1 MTKNVT
7 VTDAQG
13 NIIGTTYPKRAS
25 GLVKNGRAIFV
36 DDCTIRLSGKP
47 EPSDTYNT
55 SEVNQMNYIF
65 FNPRNWSFEQT
76 QYNNNNG
83 FGNNGFH
90 SGRNNGFS
98 QSFPAE
104 RSFINDF
111 DGSLVESLMFGDWN
125 TSYARAV
132 SKELSLLPDTEYC
145 FVFWLNGGENDS
157 GSEICRL
164 QIAFGGNWDD
174 CYTYKLNRNYIK
186 PVLHKDGWELYS
198 IPFRTPVAYTS
209 TGFGT
214 VSSGLGTASTSPV
227 MGSATSTT
235 VQSDNS
241 NSTPTV
247 ATYLAFTVGVAPM
260 ALKPAKELEFYA
272 GWEDAPDEFASE
284 RPQRHNLVFAD
295 GWPSISQY
303 GGDKYSTEALR
314 AKKARRMAEESS
326 KSNRD
331 QSSAGTASHGTNFS
345 NSNRI
350 DLGTVDWSKPAEV
363 QKALDTLSDSLRE
376 QAANLEEHSDEVFDF
391 IDDLQARCDELRSKA
406 EMLGEQIGVTSKSF
420 GKTVDISVRVSVL
433 KDELVTLKDNS
444 EPLFVRSCG
453 ADLEVLTQ
461 RMSDDAGEAYMDSL
475 EAGLDALESQ
485 ADDIEGKLDDIE
497 DALDSLEDA
506 SGDGE

>member
-13 NIIGTTYPKRAS
+13 NMIGTTYPKRAR
-25 GLVKNGRAIFV
+25 GLIKNGRAIFV

-65 FNPRNWSFEQT
+65 LNPRNWSFDQM
-76 QYNNNNG
+76 QNNNQ
-83 FGNNGFH
+83 NNF
-90 SGRNNGFS
+90 SYGRNNGFS

-111 DGSLVESLMFGDWN
+111 DGSLVESLLFGDWN

-132 SKELSLLPDTEYC
+132 SKELSLLPDTDYC
-145 FVFWLNGGENDS
+145 FVFWLNGGENDKN
-157 GSEICRL
+157 SEVCRL
-164 QIAFGGNWDD
+164 QISFGGNWDD

-209 TGFGT
+209 VTT
-214 VSSGLGTASTSPV
+214 QSGNSDTA
-227 MGSATSTT
+227 
-235 VQSDNS
+235 
-241 NSTPTV
+241 PTV
-247 ATYLAFTVGVAPM
+247 ATYLAFVAGNAPM
-260 ALKPAKELEFYA
+260 AIKPAKELEAYSD
-272 GWEDAPDEFASE
+272 WEDAPDEFASE

-314 AKKARRMAEESS
+314 AKKARRMAEASTP
-326 KSNRD
+326 N
-331 QSSAGTASHGTNFS
+331 AGTAH
-345 NSNRI
+345 NSRI
-350 DLGTVDWSKPAEV
+350 DLNAVDWSKPAEV
-363 QKALDTLSDSLRE
+363 QKALETLSDSLRE
-376 QAANLEEHSDEVFDF
+376 QAANLEEHSDEVFDL
-391 IDDLQARCDELRSKA
+391 IDDLQARCEELRNKA
-406 EMLGEQIGVTSKSF
+406 EALGEQIGVTSKSF
-420 GKTVDISVRVSVL
+420 GKTVDLSVRVSVL
-433 KDELVTLKDNS
+433 KDELTTLKDNS

-497 DALDSLEDA
+497 QMLEAIEDEA
-506 SGDGE
+506 NGEE

>member
-25 GLVKNGRAIFV
+25 GLIKNGRAIFV

-76 QYNNNNG
+76 QNNNQNNFG
-83 FGNNGFH
+83 FSGY
-90 SGRNNGFS
+90 GRNTGFL

-111 DGSLVESLMFGDWN
+111 DGSLVESLLFGDWN
-125 TSYARAV
+125 TTYARAV
-132 SKELSLLPDTEYC
+132 SKELTLLPDTDYC
-145 FVFWLNGGENDS
+145 FVFWLNGGENDT

-209 TGFGT
+209 ATAP
-214 VSSGLGTASTSPV
+214 SSNNETA
-227 MGSATSTT
+227 
-235 VQSDNS
+235 
-241 NSTPTV
+241 PTV
-247 ATYLAFTVGVAPM
+247 TTHLAFVVGVAPM

-272 GWEDAPDEFASE
+272 DWEDEPDEFANE

-303 GGDKYSTEALR
+303 GGDKYSTEALQ
-314 AKKARRMAEESS
+314 AKRARRMAE
-326 KSNRD
+326 
-331 QSSAGTASHGTNFS
+331 ASTQNTGNVQ
-345 NSNRI
+345 NGRI
-350 DLGTVDWSKPAEV
+350 DLNTVDWSKPLEV
-363 QKALDTLSDSLRE
+363 QKALDTLSDNLRE
-376 QAANLEEHSDEVFDF
+376 QAADLEEHSDEVFDF
-391 IDDLQARCDELRSKA
+391 IDDLQTRCDELRNKA
-406 EMLGEQIGVTSKSF
+406 ETLGEQIGVTSKSF
-420 GKTVDISVRVSVL
+420 GKTVDLSVRVSVL
-433 KDELVTLKDNS
+433 KDELSALKDNS

-453 ADLEVLTQ
+453 AGLEVLTQ

-475 EAGLDALESQ
+475 DSGLDALESQ
-485 ADDIEGKLDDIE
+485 IDDIEGKLDDIE
-497 DALDSLEDA
+497 GMLESIEDA
-506 SGDGE
+506 AHSGE

>member
-25 GLVKNGRAIFV
+25 GLIKNGRAIFV

-55 SEVNQMNYIF
+55 SEVNQMNYIL
-65 FNPRNWSFEQT
+65 FNPRNWSFDQM
-76 QYNNNNG
+76 QNNNQGN
-83 FGNNGFH
+83 FGY
-90 SGRNNGFS
+90 GRNNGFS

-145 FVFWLNGGENDS
+145 FVFWLNGGENDKNT
-157 GSEICRL
+157 EICRL
-164 QIAFGGNWDD
+164 QIAFGGNWED

-209 TGFGT
+209 TMQ
-214 VSSGLGTASTSPV
+214 SGN
-227 MGSATSTT
+227 
-235 VQSDNS
+235 SDAA
-241 NSTPTV
+241 PTIV
-247 ATYLAFTVGVAPM
+247 TYLAFVVGVAPM
-260 ALKPAKELEFYA
+260 AIKPAKELEYYA
-272 GWEDAPDEFASE
+272 DWEDAPDEFASE

-314 AKKARRMAEESS
+314 AKKARRMESTPPTPGLPPMP
-326 KSNRD
+326 NIPPIPN
-331 QSSAGTASHGTNFS
+331 G
-345 NSNRI
+345 RI
-350 DLGTVDWSKPAEV
+350 DLNSVDWSKPAEV
-363 QKALDTLSDSLRE
+363 QKALETLSDSIRE
-376 QAANLEEHSDEVFDF
+376 QAENLEEHAQEVSDYIE
-391 IDDLQARCDELRSKA
+391 DLQSRCEELRDRA
-406 EMLGEQIGVTSKSF
+406 EDMGEQIGVESKSF
-420 GKTVDISVRVSVL
+420 GKTVDLSVRVTAL
-433 KDELVTLKDNS
+433 ENELNALNDQTDT
-444 EPLFVRSCG
+444 LFVRFG
-453 ADLEVLTQ
+453 AGELDILKQ
-461 RMSDDAGEAYMDSL
+461 GMSDDAAESFLDFLDS
-475 EAGLDALESQ
+475 ELDTLESQ

-497 DALDSLEDA
+497 EMLDALEDEPN
-506 SGDGE
+506 G

>member
-25 GLVKNGRAIFV
+25 GLIKNGRAIFV

-55 SEVNQMNYIF
+55 SEVNQMNYIL
-65 FNPRNWSFEQT
+65 FNPRNWSFDQM
-76 QYNNNNG
+76 QNNNQGNFG
-83 FGNNGFH
+83 F
-90 SGRNNGFS
+90 GRNNGFS

-125 TSYARAV
+125 TSFARAV

-145 FVFWLNGGENDS
+145 FVFWLNGGENDKNT
-157 GSEICRL
+157 EICRL
-164 QIAFGGNWDD
+164 QIAFGGNWED

-198 IPFRTPVAYTS
+198 IPFRTPVAYTPAGFGAVS
-209 TGFGT
+209 SGFGT
-214 VSSGLGTASTSPV
+214 AVSGSTVSTGTGAVAQSG
-227 MGSATSTT
+227 
-235 VQSDNS
+235 DS
-241 NSTPTV
+241 NNAPTV
-247 ATYLAFTVGVAPM
+247 VTHLAFVVGVAPM
-260 ALKPAKELEFYA
+260 AIKPAKELAFYA
-272 GWEDAPDEFASE
+272 DWEDAPDEFASE

-314 AKKARRMAEESS
+314 VKKARRMAEEAG
-326 KSNRD
+326 KSNNA
-331 QSSAGTASHGTNFS
+331 QKTAPQGTNS
-345 NSNRI
+345 SHTGI
-350 DLGTVDWSKPAEV
+350 DLNSVDWSQPAEV
-363 QKALDTLSDSLRE
+363 QKALETLSDNLRE
-376 QAANLEEHSDEVFDF
+376 QADNLEERSDEVFDF
-391 IDDLQARCDELRSKA
+391 IDDLQTRCDELRNRA
-406 EMLGEQIGVTSKSF
+406 EDMGEQIGVESKSF
-420 GKTVDISVRVSVL
+420 GKTVDLSVQVSVL
-433 KDELVTLKDNS
+433 KDALSALKDNS
-444 EPLFVRSCG
+444 EPLFVQSCG

-485 ADDIEGKLDDIE
+485 ADDIEGKLDAIE
-497 DALDSLEDA
+497 EMLDALEDEA
-506 SGDGE
+506 NG

>member
-7 VTDAQG
+7 VTDEKG

-25 GLVKNGRAIFV
+25 GLIKNGRAIFV

-55 SEVNQMNYIF
+55 SEVNQMNYIL

-76 QYNNNNG
+76 HNNNQNSFGFSG
-83 FGNNGFH
+83 FGR
-90 SGRNNGFS
+90 SNGFS

-111 DGSLVESLMFGDWN
+111 DGDLIESLMFGDWN

-209 TGFGT
+209 SGSGFST
-214 VSSGLGTASTSPV
+214 VSSDAATGSVAS
-227 MGSATSTT
+227 
-235 VQSDNS
+235 QSDNG
-241 NSTPTV
+241 TTAPTI
-247 ATYLAFTVGVAPM
+247 ATYLSFIVGAAPM
-260 ALKPAKELEFYA
+260 AIKPAKELNAYA
-272 GWEDAPDEFASE
+272 DWEDAPDEFASE

-314 AKKARRMAEESS
+314 AKRARRIAEASPQ
-326 KSNRD
+326 N
-331 QSSAGTASHGTNFS
+331 AGTAHNGRT
-345 NSNRI
+345 
-350 DLGTVDWSKPAEV
+350 DLNTVDWSKPAEV
-363 QKALDTLSDSLRE
+363 QTALDTLSDSLKE
-376 QAANLEEHSDEVFDF
+376 QATNLEEHAQEVSDF
-391 IDDLQARCDELRSKA
+391 IEDLQARCDELRNKA
-406 EMLGEQIGVTSKSF
+406 ETLGEHIGVTSKSF
-420 GKTVDISVRVSVL
+420 GKTVDLSVRVTAL
-433 KDELVTLKDNS
+433 ENELNALNVQADT
-444 EPLFVRSCG
+444 LFVRFG
-453 ADLEVLTQ
+453 AGDLDILKQ
-461 RMSDDAGEAYMDSL
+461 GMSDDAAESFLNFLDSELDTL
-475 EAGLDALESQ
+475 ENQADNIEERLDAIEEMLES
-485 ADDIEGKLDDIE
+485 IEE
-497 DALDSLEDA
+497 AENN
-506 SGDGE
+506 EE

>member
-25 GLVKNGRAIFV
+25 GLIKNGRAIFV

-55 SEVNQMNYIF
+55 SEVNQMNYIL
-65 FNPRNWSFEQT
+65 FNPRNWSFDQM
-76 QYNNNNG
+76 QNNNQNS
-83 FGNNGFH
+83 FGY
-90 SGRNNGFS
+90 GRNNGFS

-111 DGSLVESLMFGDWN
+111 DGSLIESLMFGDWN

-209 TGFGT
+209 TSFGT
-214 VSSGLGTASTSPV
+214 VSSGLGTVAT
-227 MGSATSTT
+227 GSAAGS
-235 VQSDNS
+235 VASAAPQSGNND
-241 NSTPTV
+241 TAPTV
-247 ATYLAFTVGVAPM
+247 ATYLAFIVGAAPM
-260 ALKPAKELEFYA
+260 AVKPAKELAFYA
-272 GWEDAPDEFASE
+272 DWEDTPDEFANE

-314 AKKARRMAEESS
+314 AKRARRMAEESV
-326 KSNRD
+326 
-331 QSSAGTASHGTNFS
+331 QSTD
-345 NSNRI
+345 NSRNGRI
-350 DLGTVDWSKPAEV
+350 DLNTVDWSKPVEV
-363 QKALDTLSDSLRE
+363 QKALDTLSDSIRE
-376 QAANLEEHSDEVFDF
+376 QTTNLEEHFDEVSDF
-391 IDDLQARCDELRSKA
+391 IEDLQARCEELRDKA
-406 EMLGEQIGVTSKSF
+406 EAVGEQIGVTSKSF
-420 GKTVDISVRVSVL
+420 GKTVDLSVRVTAL
-433 KDELVTLKDNS
+433 ENELNALNVQADT
-444 EPLFVRSCG
+444 LFVRFG
-453 ADLEVLTQ
+453 AGDLDILKQ
-461 RMSDDAGEAYMDSL
+461 GMSDDAAESFLNFLDSELDTL
-475 EAGLDALESQ
+475 ENQADNIEERLDAIEEMLES
-485 ADDIEGKLDDIE
+485 IEE
-497 DALDSLEDA
+497 AENN
-506 SGDGE
+506 EE

>member
-25 GLVKNGRAIFV
+25 GLIKNGRAIFV

-65 FNPRNWSFEQT
+65 FNPRNWSFDQM
-76 QYNNNNG
+76 QNNNQNS
-83 FGNNGFH
+83 FGY
-90 SGRNNGFS
+90 GRNNGFS

-111 DGSLVESLMFGDWN
+111 DGSLIESLMFGDWN

-186 PVLHKDGWELYS
+186 PILHKDGWELYS

-214 VSSGLGTASTSPV
+214 VSSGFGTAATSPV
-227 MGSATSTT
+227 AGSIASATA
-235 VQSDNS
+235 QSGNND
-241 NSTPTV
+241 TAPTV
-247 ATYLAFTVGVAPM
+247 ATYLAFIVGVAPM
-260 ALKPAKELEFYA
+260 AVKPAKELAFYA
-272 GWEDAPDEFASE
+272 DWEDAPDEFANE

-314 AKKARRMAEESS
+314 AKKARRMAETSS
-326 KSNRD
+326 QN
-331 QSSAGTASHGTNFS
+331 AGSVPNG
-345 NSNRI
+345 RI
-350 DLGTVDWSKPAEV
+350 DLSTVDLSKPAEV

-376 QAANLEEHSDEVFDF
+376 QAADLEEHSDEVFDF
-391 IDDLQARCDELRSKA
+391 IDDLQARCDDLRNKA
-406 EMLGEQIGVTSKSF
+406 ETLGEQIGVTSKSF
-420 GKTVDISVRVSVL
+420 GKTVDLSVRVSVL
-433 KDELVTLKDNS
+433 KDELIALKDNS

-485 ADDIEGKLDDIE
+485 VDDIEGKLDDIE
-497 DALDSLEDA
+497 AMLESIEDA
-506 SGDGE
+506 ANHGE

>member
-25 GLVKNGRAIFV
+25 GLIKNGRAIFV

-65 FNPRNWSFEQT
+65 FNPRNWSFDQM
-76 QYNNNNG
+76 QNNNQHS
-83 FGNNGFH
+83 FGY
-90 SGRNNGFS
+90 GRNNGFS

-111 DGSLVESLMFGDWN
+111 DGSLIESLMFGDWN

-132 SKELSLLPDTEYC
+132 SKELSLLPDTDYC
-145 FVFWLNGGENDS
+145 FVFWLNGGENDKN
-157 GSEICRL
+157 SEVCRL
-164 QIAFGGNWDD
+164 QISFGGNWDD

-198 IPFRTPVAYTS
+198 IPFRTPVAYAS

-214 VSSGLGTASTSPV
+214 VATGSVASVATQSGNNDTA
-227 MGSATSTT
+227 
-235 VQSDNS
+235 
-241 NSTPTV
+241 PTV
-247 ATYLAFTVGVAPM
+247 AVYLAFVAGNAPM
-260 ALKPAKELEFYA
+260 ALKPAKELEAYA
-272 GWEDAPDEFASE
+272 NWEDAPDEFASE

-314 AKKARRMAEESS
+314 AKKARRMAE
-326 KSNRD
+326 
-331 QSSAGTASHGTNFS
+331 SSAQNTGNVQNG
-345 NSNRI
+345 RI
-350 DLGTVDWSKPAEV
+350 DLSTVDWSKPAEV
-363 QKALDTLSDSLRE
+363 QKALDTLSEGIRE
-376 QAANLEEHSDEVFDF
+376 QAAELEEHSDEVFDF
-391 IDDLQARCDELRSKA
+391 IDDLQVRCDELREKA

-420 GKTVDISVRVSVL
+420 GKTVDLSVRVSVL
-433 KDELVTLKDNS
+433 KDELTALKDNS

-485 ADDIEGKLDDIE
+485 ADDIEGKLDAIEEMLEAIE
-497 DALDSLEDA
+497 DAA
-506 SGDGE
+506 NGGE

>member
-25 GLVKNGRAIFV
+25 GLIKNGRAIFV

-65 FNPRNWSFEQT
+65 FNPRNWSFDQM
-76 QYNNNNG
+76 QNNNQHS
-83 FGNNGFH
+83 FGY
-90 SGRNNGFS
+90 GRNNGFS

-145 FVFWLNGGENDS
+145 FVFWLNGGENDKN
-157 GSEICRL
+157 SEVCRL
-164 QIAFGGNWDD
+164 QISFGGNWED

-198 IPFRTPVAYTS
+198 IPFRTPVAYTPA
-209 TGFGT
+209 GFGT
-214 VSSGLGTASTSPV
+214 VSSGLGAAATDSVSGSVASAAP
-227 MGSATSTT
+227 
-235 VQSDNS
+235 QSS
-241 NSTPTV
+241 NSDTAPTV
-247 ATYLAFTVGVAPM
+247 ATYLAFIAGNAPM
-260 ALKPAKELEFYA
+260 AVKPAKELEFYTD
-272 GWEDAPDEFASE
+272 WEDAPDEFANE

-314 AKKARRMAEESS
+314 AKKARRMAE
-326 KSNRD
+326 
-331 QSSAGTASHGTNFS
+331 SSAQNTS
-345 NSNRI
+345 NVQNGRI
-350 DLGTVDWSKPAEV
+350 DLSTVDWSKPAEV
-363 QKALDTLSDSLRE
+363 QKALDTLSEGIRE
-376 QAANLEEHSDEVFDF
+376 QAAELEEHSDEVFDF
-391 IDDLQARCDELRSKA
+391 IDDLQARCDELREKA

-420 GKTVDISVRVSVL
+420 GKTVDLSVQVSVL
-433 KDELVTLKDNS
+433 KDELTTLKDNS

-485 ADDIEGKLDDIE
+485 ADDIEGKLDAIEEMLEAIE
-497 DALDSLEDA
+497 DEAN
-506 SGDGE
+506 GGE

>member
-25 GLVKNGRAIFV
+25 GLIKNGRAIFV

-65 FNPRNWSFEQT
+65 FNPRNWSFDQM
-76 QYNNNNG
+76 QNNNQNN
-83 FGNNGFH
+83 FGY
-90 SGRNNGFS
+90 GRNNGFS

-111 DGSLVESLMFGDWN
+111 DGSLVESLLFGDWN

-145 FVFWLNGGENDS
+145 FVFWLNGGENDKN
-157 GSEICRL
+157 SEICRL
-164 QIAFGGNWDD
+164 QIAFGSNWDD

-186 PVLHKDGWELYS
+186 PVLHRDGWELYS

-209 TGFGT
+209 ATT
-214 VSSGLGTASTSPV
+214 QSGNNDTA
-227 MGSATSTT
+227 
-235 VQSDNS
+235 
-241 NSTPTV
+241 PTV
-247 ATYLAFTVGVAPM
+247 ATYLAFVAGNAPM
-260 ALKPAKELEFYA
+260 AVKPAKELEAYND
-272 GWEDAPDEFASE
+272 WEDAPDEFASE

-314 AKKARRMAEESS
+314 AKKARRMAESS
-326 KSNRD
+326 TPNASNVHN
-331 QSSAGTASHGTNFS
+331 G
-345 NSNRI
+345 RI
-350 DLGTVDWSKPAEV
+350 DLNAVDWSKPAEV
-363 QKALDTLSDSLRE
+363 QKALDTLSDSIRE
-376 QAANLEEHSDEVFDF
+376 QTTNLEEHFDEVSDF
-391 IDDLQARCDELRSKA
+391 IEDLQARCEELRDKA
-406 EMLGEQIGVTSKSF
+406 EEVGEQIGVTSKSF
-420 GKTVDISVRVSVL
+420 GKTVDLSVRVSAL
-433 KDELVTLKDNS
+433 ENELNALNVQADT
-444 EPLFVRSCG
+444 LFVRFG
-453 ADLEVLTQ
+453 AGDLDILKQ
-461 RMSDDAGEAYMDSL
+461 GMSDDAAESF
-475 EAGLDALESQ
+475 LDFLESELDTLENQ

-497 DALDSLEDA
+497 EMLESIEDEA
-506 SGDGE
+506 NSGE

>member
-1 MTKNVT
+1 MAKNVT
-7 VTDAQG
+7 VTEAQG

-65 FNPRNWSFEQT
+65 FNPRNWSFNQM
-76 QYNNNNG
+76 QNNNQNS
-83 FGNNGFH
+83 FDY
-90 SGRNNGFS
+90 GRNNGFS
-98 QSFPAE
+98 KSFPAE

-145 FVFWLNGGENDS
+145 FVFWLNGGENES

-214 VSSGLGTASTSPV
+214 AATASAAAQS
-227 MGSATSTT
+227 GDNDSA
-235 VQSDNS
+235 
-241 NSTPTV
+241 PTV

-260 ALKPAKELEFYA
+260 ALKPAKELEFYTD
-272 GWEDAPDEFASE
+272 WEDAPDEFANE

-314 AKKARRMAEESS
+314 AKKARRMAETSPQ
-326 KSNRD
+326 N
-331 QSSAGTASHGTNFS
+331 AGTAHNGK
-345 NSNRI
+345 I
-350 DLGTVDWSKPAEV
+350 DLNTVDWNKPAEV
-363 QKALDTLSDSLRE
+363 QKALDTLSDNIRE
-376 QAANLEEHSDEVFDF
+376 QAADLEEQSDEIFDF
-391 IDDLQARCDELRSKA
+391 IDDLRARCDELREKA
-406 EMLGEQIGVTSKSF
+406 EKVGEQIGVTSKSF
-420 GKTVDISVRVSVL
+420 GKTVDLSIRVSVL
-433 KDELVTLKDNS
+433 KDELNALKDNS
-444 EPLFVRSCG
+444 EPLFVQSCG

-461 RMSDDAGEAYMDSL
+461 RMSDDTGEAYMDSL

-485 ADDIEGKLDDIE
+485 VDDIEGKLDAIE
-497 DALDSLEDA
+497 EMLEA
-506 SGDGE
+506 IENEANSKE

>member
-7 VTDAQG
+7 VTDANG

-25 GLVKNGRAIFV
+25 GLIKNGRAIFV

-65 FNPRNWSFEQT
+65 FNPRNWSFDQM
-76 QYNNNNG
+76 QNNNQNN
-83 FGNNGFH
+83 FGY
-90 SGRNNGFS
+90 GRNNGFS

-111 DGSLVESLMFGDWN
+111 DGGLVESLLFGDWN
-125 TSYARAV
+125 TSYVRAV

-145 FVFWLNGGENDS
+145 FIFWLNGGENDS

-164 QIAFGGNWDD
+164 QIAFGSNWDD

-186 PVLHKDGWELYS
+186 PVLHRDGWELYS

-209 TGFGT
+209 VTPQ
-214 VSSGLGTASTSPV
+214 SGNNDTA
-227 MGSATSTT
+227 
-235 VQSDNS
+235 
-241 NSTPTV
+241 PTV
-247 ATYLAFTVGVAPM
+247 ATYLAFIVGVAPM
-260 ALKPAKELEFYA
+260 AVKPAKELEAYSD
-272 GWEDAPDEFASE
+272 WEDAPDEFASE

-314 AKKARRMAEESS
+314 AKKARRMAEASTP
-326 KSNRD
+326 N
-331 QSSAGTASHGTNFS
+331 AGTAH
-345 NSNRI
+345 NSRI
-350 DLGTVDWSKPAEV
+350 DLNAVDWSKPVEV
-363 QKALDTLSDSLRE
+363 QKALDTLSDSIRE
-376 QAANLEEHSDEVFDF
+376 QASDLEEHSDEVFDF
-391 IDDLQARCDELRSKA
+391 IDDLQVRCDDLRSKA
-406 EMLGEQIGVTSKSF
+406 EAIGEQIGVTSKSF
-420 GKTVDISVRVSVL
+420 GKTADLSVRVSVL
-433 KDELVTLKDNS
+433 KDELTTLKDNS

-485 ADDIEGKLDDIE
+485 ADDVEVKLDAIEEMLEAIE
-497 DALDSLEDA
+497 DEAN
-506 SGDGE
+506 GGE

>member
-25 GLVKNGRAIFV
+25 GLIKNGRAIFV

-65 FNPRNWSFEQT
+65 FNPRNWSFDQM
-76 QYNNNNG
+76 QNSNQNN
-83 FGNNGFH
+83 FGY
-90 SGRNNGFS
+90 GRNNGFS

-111 DGSLVESLMFGDWN
+111 DGSLIESLMFGDWN

-132 SKELSLLPDTEYC
+132 SKELLLLPDTEYC
-145 FVFWLNGGENDS
+145 FIFWLNGGENDTS
-157 GSEICRL
+157 TELCRL
-164 QIAFGGNWDD
+164 QISFGGNWDD

-198 IPFRTPVAYTS
+198 IPFRTPVAYASANSGFGTTS
-209 TGFGT
+209 TGS
-214 VSSGLGTASTSPV
+214 VA
-227 MGSATSTT
+227 GSAASATA
-235 VQSDNS
+235 QSGNS
-241 NSTPTV
+241 DTAPTV
-247 ATYLAFTVGVAPM
+247 ATHLAFVVGVAPM
-260 ALKPAKELEFYA
+260 AVKPAKELAFYA
-272 GWEDAPDEFASE
+272 DWEDAPDEFASE

-303 GGDKYSTEALR
+303 GGDQYSTEALQ
-314 AKKARRMAEESS
+314 AKKARRMAEEAG
-326 KSNRD
+326 KSNSH
-331 QSSAGTASHGTNFS
+331 QKTATQGTNSFHTG
-345 NSNRI
+345 I
-350 DLGTVDWSKPAEV
+350 DLNAVDLSKPAEV
-363 QKALDTLSDSLRE
+363 QKALSTLPDSIRE
-376 QAANLEEHSDEVFDF
+376 QAAHLEEYSDEVFDF

-406 EMLGEQIGVTSKSF
+406 ETVGEQIGVTSKSF
-420 GKTVDISVRVSVL
+420 GKTVDLSVRVSVL
-433 KDELVTLKDNS
+433 KDELCALKDNS
-444 EPLFVRSCG
+444 EPLFVRSCQ

-461 RMSDDAGEAYMDSL
+461 RMSGDAGEAYMDSL
-475 EAGLDALESQ
+475 EAGLDALECQ

-497 DALDSLEDA
+497 EMLDSIEDA
-506 SGDGE
+506 MNDEE